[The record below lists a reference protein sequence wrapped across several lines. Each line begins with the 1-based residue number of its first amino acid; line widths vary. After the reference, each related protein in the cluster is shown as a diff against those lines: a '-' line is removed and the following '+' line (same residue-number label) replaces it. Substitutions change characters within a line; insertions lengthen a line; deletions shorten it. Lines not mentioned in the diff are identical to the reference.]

1 MKRREIHDFR
11 SRSPPGYILGMRVIP
26 HLRVERNEPRPLIRP
41 RKDVR
46 GMNSFSPRQSGQA
59 SARFSKRPAGIFF
72 AVMLAS
78 FPLCSQKTAYVE
90 INFKTELAQ
99 VPAAGYGVGMS
110 VYDSDFTSPGLP
122 ARLKAAGVNALRYP
136 GGSYSDA
143 YHWRTHSRTAGTN
156 IWINANDTFDH
167 FMTMD
172 VIPSGAQAIITVN
185 YGSNQAG
192 TGGGDPAEAADW
204 VRYANRE
211 KGWNIRYWE
220 IGNEVGGNGYFGTEW
235 EEDLHAPLGHDRK
248 GNPALSQT
256 AYGKNALEFI
266 RAMKAVDPSIKIGVG
281 VDMPD
286 SHPGTG
292 NEALFKAVKDQI
304 DYVIVHWYP
313 KASATDLTVTEDIKP
328 QAAALRDEIARYA
341 GSALMNIPIAI
352 TETNGG
358 GDGATRALFA
368 TDAYLTWFE
377 AGAFTVEWQEM
388 HNDFLAEDVKEV
400 PLDTPSGEY
409 YGMQMASTAARPG
422 DALVAAQSSTP
433 MIAAHAVRRKDG
445 GVAIVLINKHPTQ
458 PYLVNVALSGA
469 PVAASG
475 TRYDF
480 GRANFSNSLWPA
492 SGPTE
497 SHIEGSGSSFSVTV
511 PASSESVLL
520 IAGK

>member
-1 MKRREIHDFR
+1 MKSLSPSQPGQRRAR
-11 SRSPPGYILGMRVIP
+11 IP
-26 HLRVERNEPRPLIRP
+26 
-41 RKDVR
+41 K
-46 GMNSFSPRQSGQA
+46 G
-59 SARFSKRPAGIFF
+59 SAGAFLAL
-72 AVMLAS
+72 MLAAV
-78 FPLCSQKTAYVE
+78 PLCGQKTAHVE
-90 INFKTELAQ
+90 IDFKTELAQ

-110 VYDSDFTSPGLP
+110 VYDGDFTSPTLP
-122 ARLKAAGVNALRYP
+122 ARLKAAGVTALRYP
-136 GGSYSDA
+136 GGSYADA
-143 YHWRTHSRTAGTN
+143 YHWKTHAATEGTKL
-156 IWINANDTFDH
+156 WINANDTFDH

-211 KGWNIRYWE
+211 KGWNVRYWE

-235 EEDLHAPLGHDRK
+235 EEDLHAPYNGDRK

-266 RAMKAVDPSIKIGVG
+266 RAMKAADPSIKIGVG

-292 NEALFKAVKDQI
+292 DEALFKVVKDQI
-304 DYVIVHWYP
+304 DFVIVHWYP

-328 QAAALRDEIARYA
+328 QVTDLRDEIARFA
-341 GSALMNIPIAI
+341 GAAQRNIPFAI

-358 GDGATRALFA
+358 GDGATHALFA
-368 TDAYLTWFE
+368 TDTYLTWFE

-388 HNDFLAEDVKEV
+388 HNDFLAGAKEV
-400 PLDTPSGEY
+400 PIDTPSGEY
-409 YGMQMASTAARPG
+409 YGVQMASTAARPG
-422 DALVAAQSSTP
+422 DVLVAAQSSTP
-433 MIAAHAVRRKDG
+433 MLAAHGVRCKNG

-458 PYLVNVALSGA
+458 AYLVNVVLSGA
-469 PVAASG
+469 PVAATG
-475 TRYDF
+475 VRYDF
-480 GRANFSNSLWPA
+480 GRANFGQNSRWPA

-497 SHIEGSGSSFSVTV
+497 SHMEELGSSFSVTI

-520 IAGK
+520 IPGQ

>member
-1 MKRREIHDFR
+1 M
-11 SRSPPGYILGMRVIP
+11 MRLSSI
-26 HLRVERNEPRPLIRP
+26 
-41 RKDVR
+41 
-46 GMNSFSPRQSGQA
+46 QSDQQ
-59 SARFSKRPAGIFF
+59 SARFSKGPAGVFL
-72 AVMLAS
+72 VLMLAAV
-78 FPLCSQKTAYVE
+78 PLCSQKTAHVE
-90 INFKTELAQ
+90 INFKTELAE

-110 VYDSDFTSPGLP
+110 VYDGDFTSPSLP
-122 ARLKAAGVNALRYP
+122 ARLKAAGVTALRYP

-143 YHWRTHSRTAGTN
+143 YHWKTHSGTPGTN

-172 VIPSGAQAIITVN
+172 VIPTGAQAIITVN

-235 EEDLHAPLGHDRK
+235 EEDLHAPLGHDRQ

-266 RAMKAVDPSIKIGVG
+266 RAMKAIDPSIKIGVG

-292 NEALFKAVKDQI
+292 NEALFRVVKNQI
-304 DYVIVHWYP
+304 DFVIVHWYP
-313 KASATDLTVTEDIKP
+313 KGSATDLTVTEDIKP
-328 QAAALRDEIARYA
+328 QVAALRDELARYA
-341 GSALMNIPIAI
+341 GAAQRDIPFAI

-358 GDGATRALFA
+358 GDGATHALFA

-388 HNDFLAEDVKEV
+388 HNDFLSEVKEV

-409 YGMQMASTAARPG
+409 YGVQMASTAARPG
-422 DALVAAQSSTP
+422 DVLVAAQSSTP
-433 MIAAHAVRRKDG
+433 MLAVHGVRRKDG
-445 GVAIVLINKHPTQ
+445 SVAIVLINKHPTQ
-458 PYLVNVALSGA
+458 PYLVNVVLSGA
-469 PVAASG
+469 PTAATG

-480 GRANFSNSLWPA
+480 GRANFGPDSRWPA
-492 SGPTE
+492 AGPTE
-497 SHIEGSGSSFSVTV
+497 SHLEGLGSNFSVTV

-520 IAGK
+520 IPGK